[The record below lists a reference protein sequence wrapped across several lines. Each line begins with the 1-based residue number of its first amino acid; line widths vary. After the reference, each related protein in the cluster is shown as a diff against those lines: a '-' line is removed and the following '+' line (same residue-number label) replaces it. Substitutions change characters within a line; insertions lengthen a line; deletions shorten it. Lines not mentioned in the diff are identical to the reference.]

1 MVVAPTRFRTIGT
14 PVAPHTTIDNFPVAP
29 MKNDHSFEL
38 DAIALFE
45 AIILIDVLTSGLSH
59 ASIV

>member
-1 MVVAPTRFRTIGT
+1 
-14 PVAPHTTIDNFPVAP
+14 